1 MNLKTSALLT
11 ALLFTGA
18 LFAKDDT
25 PNGFMPLAKLAE
37 AQAKAKQ
44 TKKLI
49 AVVAKGSDDQC
60 PYCVAALAQGTA
72 TLKSDCVIVF
82 TRVANLR
89 AQRESLPPALKTA
102 SATAADGAAVA
113 FYVFDPEMNT
123 LVTTTDRQRIQADPK
138 SLKETKKIVNEAQ
151 KKLAASPAASS
162 AFDALKPR

>member
-1 MNLKTSALLT
+1 MQLKTIALLT
-11 ALLFTGA
+11 ALLFTSA

-25 PNGFMPLAKLAE
+25 PAGFLPLEKLAE

-44 TKKLI
+44 TKKLV
-49 AVVAKGSDDQC
+49 AVAAKGFDDQC
-60 PYCVAALAQGTA
+60 PYCAAALAQGTA
-72 TLKSDCVIVF
+72 TLKSDCVMVF

-89 AQRESLPPALKTA
+89 TQRESLPPALKAA

-113 FYVFDPEMNT
+113 FYVFDPEIKT

-151 KKLAASPAASS
+151 KKFAAASAGS